1 MLGHHFSSPRFI
13 MQDSQIIWCSCF
25 NKFWNCKGELF
36 RVLDPCPCEPLSE
49 DWEYAAFILKKK
61 NSTFHCF
68 LLWSC
73 KPILPSTVPL
83 DNLFPTVLAKMF
95 CEEKPDNRIKFFERM
110 GSLLLSSKH
119 CTEDHKGIEHHD
131 IFILQ
136 VLWWRRHNLKT
147 WTSKW
152 AIYRVNFFLDITGGK
167 KFTSCLFDHSLTLLH
182 VAPQAQGYFSS

>member
-1 MLGHHFSSPRFI
+1 MLL
-13 MQDSQIIWCSCF
+13 
-25 NKFWNCKGELF
+25 LF
-36 RVLDPCPCEPLSE
+36 L
-49 DWEYAAFILKKK
+49 KK

-83 DNLFPTVLAKMF
+83 DNVFPTVLAKMF

-110 GSLLLSSKH
+110 GRLLLSSKP

-136 VLWWRRHNLKT
+136 M
-147 WTSKW
+147 
-152 AIYRVNFFLDITGGK
+152 
-167 KFTSCLFDHSLTLLH
+167 
-182 VAPQAQGYFSS
+182 P

>member
-1 MLGHHFSSPRFI
+1 MSLFQKIENMLL
-13 MQDSQIIWCSCF
+13 
-25 NKFWNCKGELF
+25 LF
-36 RVLDPCPCEPLSE
+36 
-49 DWEYAAFILKKK
+49 LKKK

-131 IFILQ
+131 ILILQ
-136 VLWWRRHNLKT
+136 VPWWRRHNLKM

-167 KFTSCLFDHSLTLLH
+167 KITLCLFDHSLTLLH